1 MIREVA
7 RIEIDPADAERFETA
22 VALATPHFRAADGC
36 RSFRLDRSVDRPGHY
51 RLVVGWDTVAAHV
64 DGFRNSPGYQAWRA
78 LVGPFFVTP
87 PDVDHVETAVNGF

>member
-7 RIEIDPADAERFETA
+7 RIEIDPADAERFEAA

-78 LVGPFFVTP
+78 LVGPFFITP